1 MTRSRVALFYAI
13 VVAASV
19 ALALGVGELVVR
31 LSSFS
36 TGDGDAPTDRR
47 WNAAYWTPVNRQG
60 YRDVEWVPAGALPA
74 VVFVGDSF
82 TEGHGVAFEQTY
94 YHRLRTLGAGRG
106 DYYNLGQSGA
116 STTREAANYGRFRAA
131 TGVRPATVVYQYFGN
146 DIEDQVAWPEWQPS
160 PALAWFARHSELA
173 AFVQSSLAARHWGD
187 RYADALFAAYADDA
201 TYAPHGA
208 QVRSLLADFHADQA
222 RVLLLVFPYLD
233 DDGYLQ
239 RSAGY
244 EARVRAEFDA
254 TCRPGDL
261 RLDLATLARRLP
273 PRERVVNR
281 MDGHASPRLHAMI
294 ADAMAPVLGLAPGA
308 PDPALWSGCPAR

>member
-1 MTRSRVALFYAI
+1 MTRGRIALFYAI
-13 VVAASV
+13 VIAASV
-19 ALALGVGELVVR
+19 ALALLAGEVFVR
-31 LSSFS
+31 MSDFT

-60 YRDVEWVPAGALPA
+60 YRDVEWAAAGVLPA

-94 YHRLRTLGAGRG
+94 YHHLRTLGAGRAVF
-106 DYYNLGQSGA
+106 YNLGQSGA
-116 STTREAANYGRFRAA
+116 STARERANYQRFRAA

-146 DIEDQVAWPEWQPS
+146 DIEDQVPWPEWRSP
-160 PALAWFARHSELA
+160 PALAWLAQYSELA

-187 RYADALFAAYADDA
+187 RHADALFAAYADDSV
-201 TYAPHGA
+201 YAPHGA
-208 QVRSLLADFHADQA
+208 QVRELLGDFRDDGA

-239 RSAGY
+239 RSAVY

-254 TCRPGDL
+254 ACRPGDL
-261 RLDLATLARRLP
+261 RLDLAALAQRLP
-273 PRERVVNR
+273 AHERVVNR
-281 MDGHASPRLHAMI
+281 MDGHPSPRLHASI
-294 ADAMAPVLGLAPGA
+294 AEAIAPVLGLKAGA
-308 PDPALWSGCPAR
+308 PDPALWSGCPER